1 MTKKR
6 LYLDVHVIQTLPPS
20 NMNRDDTGSP
30 KTAQYGGV
38 RRARVSSQAWKKAI
52 RNYFCEKGVDLGI
65 RTKDILNGVLERVI
79 SLDPMWDREEALGC
93 IQKAYELVNVQI
105 KEDKKS
111 GKKLTQAL
119 FFLGKRQAEELAKE
133 IVENKEKYL
142 AETKKT
148 EKKSKTSS
156 NKKKSDEKLIEIL
169 NSQPE
174 IDIALFGRMVA
185 DEPQLNT
192 DASCQVAHAISTHA
206 IQTEF
211 DYFTAM
217 DDLSPE
223 DQPGA
228 GMLGNVEYNSSTL
241 YRYANI
247 AVHDFAVQLGDK
259 TAAISACKLFVEAF
273 SNSLPTGK
281 ENSFA
286 HQTLPS
292 LVMVTLREDRPV
304 NLVSAFENP
313 IKTDH
318 QNGYVDASV
327 DRLEKEYVKT
337 EKFVQEPEANFY
349 LNLSEKSLGEGL
361 GLECSNLSD
370 LLDQLGEAIGNHLD
384 EVGE

>member
-1 MTKKR
+1 MIKKR

-20 NMNRDDTGSP
+20 NINRDDTGSP

-38 RRARVSSQAWKKAI
+38 RRARVSSQAWKRAI
-52 RNYFCEKGVDLGI
+52 RRYFNEHGPEGNVGI
-65 RTKDILNGVLERVI
+65 RTKDIVNYVAQKVRKLSPELSEEDAVLGAEKAINNAGI
-79 SLDPMWDREEALGC
+79 STKDHLA
-93 IQKAYELVNVQI
+93 K
-105 KEDKKS
+105 
-111 GKKLTQAL
+111 AL
-119 FFLGKRQAEELAKE
+119 FFIGDRQAEGLARM
-133 IVENKEKYL
+133 VLSGENEK
-142 AETKKT
+142 A
-148 EKKSKTSS
+148 
-156 NKKKSDEKLIEIL
+156 NKKELQRILSD
-169 NSQPE
+169 NPE

-185 DEPQLNT
+185 DAPELNT

-206 IQTEF
+206 IQAEF

-223 DQPGA
+223 DQSGA

-259 TAAISACKLFVEAF
+259 AAAISACKLFVEAF

-281 ENSFA
+281 ENTFA

-313 IKTDH
+313 IKTNH
-318 QNGYVDASV
+318 GYIDASV
-327 DRLEKEYVKT
+327 DRLANEYVKT
-337 EKFVQEPEANFY
+337 EKFTQEPRANFY
-349 LNLSEKSLGEGL
+349 LNLSEKSLGEGF
-361 GLECSNLSD
+361 GQECSNLSD
-370 LLDQLGEAIGNHLD
+370 LLDQLGKAIENHLD